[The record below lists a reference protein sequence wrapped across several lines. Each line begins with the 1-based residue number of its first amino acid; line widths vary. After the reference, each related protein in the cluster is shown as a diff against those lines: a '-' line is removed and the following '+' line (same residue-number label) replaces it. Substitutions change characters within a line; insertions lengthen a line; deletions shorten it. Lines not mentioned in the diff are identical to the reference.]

1 MKSGFA
7 AVIGGV
13 NVDIGGRS
21 FAPLI
26 ARDSN
31 PGRLSVSLGGVGR
44 NVAHNLAL
52 LGVKTELITALG
64 GDIWAEEIRKSCSA
78 LGIGLSRAVS
88 APGEPSSTYLYISGP
103 DGDMA
108 LALCDMDIIRRVTP
122 EVVEKNLD
130 LLNSASL
137 VVIDGNLPAETV
149 EAVCSLVSAPIFA
162 DPVSVT
168 KAEKF
173 MPVLSKLYAIKPNA
187 LEAEA
192 LTGETVPIR
201 AAEALVR
208 LGVKAAFVSDGA
220 RGMAAADKEGSHLLP
235 AFSADIVN
243 ATGGGDAAMAAI
255 AAAYL
260 DGIGLVPSARFAL
273 AAGAVAVESRETIN
287 PAMSRNAI
295 AEKLEKSDF
304 GGKAY
309 E

>member
-1 MKSGFA
+1 MKNGFA
-7 AVIGGV
+7 AIVGGV

-26 ARDSN
+26 SRDSN

-273 AAGAVAVESRETIN
+273 AAGAVAVESFETIN
-287 PAMSRNAI
+287 PAMSRKAI
-295 AEKLEKSDF
+295 TEKLEKNDF

>member
-1 MKSGFA
+1 MKNGFA
-7 AVIGGV
+7 AIVGGV

-26 ARDSN
+26 SRDSN

-52 LGVKTELITALG
+52 FGVRTELITALG

-243 ATGGGDAAMAAI
+243 ATGGGDAAMAGI

-260 DGIGLVPSARFAL
+260 DGLGLLPAARFAL
-273 AAGAVAVESRETIN
+273 AAGAVAVESFETIN
-287 PAMSRNAI
+287 PAMSRGAI
-295 AEKLEKSDF
+295 LNKLKEYDF

>member
-1 MKSGFA
+1 MKNGFA
-7 AVIGGV
+7 AIVGGV

-26 ARDSN
+26 SRDSN

-192 LTGETVPIR
+192 LTGESVPIR

-220 RGMAAADKEGSHLLP
+220 MAG
-235 AFSADIVN
+235 
-243 ATGGGDAAMAAI
+243 I

-260 DGIGLVPSARFAL
+260 DGLGLLPAARFAL
-273 AAGAVAVESRETIN
+273 AAGAVAVESFETIN
-287 PAMSRNAI
+287 PAMSRGAI
-295 AEKLEKSDF
+295 LNKLKEYDF